1 MSRRLRGPRAIPSA
15 VTPDPTDMPRLRLFL
30 LIGLAGALSAT
41 ACHHSAPP
49 APEPVPTAN
58 RIYYDNGGGIQD
70 SVRMVIRDE
79 QALRSVWRQATS
91 QQSSPPPVPTIDF
104 SREMVLVVAAGRMTP
119 EDQIHVDSV
128 AVRQVPDAQGHMQKG
143 LRVVVDVIRG
153 CNQFKTAAYPLEI
166 VRVRRYNGP
175 VQFVEKRTRAQGCSG
190 GSGSLQPR

>member
-1 MSRRLRGPRAIPSA
+1 MSRVRTSGLAWLH
-15 VTPDPTDMPRLRLFL
+15 VTRERMDMPRQRLPL
-30 LIGLAGALSAT
+30 LVGVICALGLA
-41 ACHHSAPP
+41 ACHHGAPP
-49 APEPVPTAN
+49 APVPVPTAD

-70 SVRMVIRDE
+70 SVRMVIRTQ
-79 QALRSVWRQATS
+79 QAFQSVWQQATS

-104 SREMVLVVAAGRMTP
+104 SHDMVLVVAAGRMTP

-153 CNQFKTAAYPLEI
+153 CVQFKSAAYPLEI

-175 VQFVEKRTRAQGCSG
+175 VQFVERRSRAQGCTG
-190 GSGSLQPR
+190 GSGSAQPS